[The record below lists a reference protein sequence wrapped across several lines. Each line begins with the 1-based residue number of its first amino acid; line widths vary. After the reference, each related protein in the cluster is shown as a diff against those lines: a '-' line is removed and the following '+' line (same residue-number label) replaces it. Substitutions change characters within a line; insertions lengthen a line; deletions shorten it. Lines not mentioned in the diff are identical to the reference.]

1 MAGKLSL
8 VNYAT
13 NVQASALKLYFTKS
27 VRGKPPGLECARNL
41 RTWRMLLSALQ
52 RKSAFSNLRHKQIA

>member
-27 VRGKPPGLECARNL
+27 VRGKPPGLECP
-41 RTWRMLLSALQ
+41 
-52 RKSAFSNLRHKQIA
+52 